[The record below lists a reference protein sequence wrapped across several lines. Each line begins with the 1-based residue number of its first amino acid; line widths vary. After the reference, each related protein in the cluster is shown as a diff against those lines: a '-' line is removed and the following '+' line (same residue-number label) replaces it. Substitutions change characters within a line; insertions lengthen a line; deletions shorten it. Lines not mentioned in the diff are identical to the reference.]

1 MPSALSEEISNNFKS
16 FDNQW
21 PKDLAAAR
29 TALAASSSAHYMA
42 SYLRITSIQAW
53 RASVITQKLD
63 EGSSAFFFEAQN
75 DLLVSH
81 CMAQCGSFRQA
92 LKSLR
97 AAIENFYFSMY
108 YKDHPIELQ
117 KWEAGQHKLG
127 FTELSSYFESHPQVI
142 DHGTEDTGLS
152 AIKTEYATL
161 SKAVHGSAKIFRM
174 TQNLVDIK
182 LWSSDAPGVGK
193 WAARERAVIIGMNQ
207 LLLHLFKE
215 ELLGTKQPGLRE
227 LIGHVL
233 PKAKHSHFKTALKIT
248 IPTT

>member
-1 MPSALSEEISNNFKS
+1 MASALSEEISNNFKA
-16 FDNQW
+16 FDKQW
-21 PKDLAAAR
+21 PKDLSAARAALGTPAAA
-29 TALAASSSAHYMA
+29 HYAA

-53 RASVITQKLD
+53 RASIITSKLD

-108 YKDHPIELQ
+108 YKDHSIELQ
-117 KWEAGQHKLG
+117 KWELGQHKLG
-127 FTELSSYFESHPQVI
+127 FTELNSYFESHPLVAE
-142 DHGTEDTGLS
+142 HGTENTGLS
-152 AIKTEYATL
+152 SIKTEYSTL
-161 SKAVHGSAKIFRM
+161 SKAVHGSAKSFRM

-182 LWSSDAPGVGK
+182 LWSDDVAGVGK
-193 WAARERAVIIGMNQ
+193 WAARERAVINGMNQ
-207 LLLHLFKE
+207 LLLHLFKDD
-215 ELLGTKQPGLRE
+215 LQGARQLGLRE

-233 PKAKHSHFKTALKIT
+233 PKTKHAHYKASLKIT
-248 IPTT
+248 IPSP